1 MTIYDTGIIW
11 TKRRKLRII
20 VQAPSLTAV
29 EAIEE
34 IKKLWITYEIYNL
47 INKLKKI
54 KNGNTKKI

>member
-20 VQAPSLTAV
+20 VQAPSLTVV